1 MDYVDAL
8 PLLDAALRDLQGSAH
23 LVRDERYPML
33 ELMSA
38 IEINDP
44 RTDTFLHARQQL
56 PASGEFDPA
65 LHLEYSD
72 SDLLDISNHLLQL
85 EATFQAGHPLAST
98 LWTCNLL
105 RPSSLSNIASS
116 ASGTNTVLRALLLG
130 TLKCSE
136 IVHQELSK
144 GQVYE
149 HEDVH
154 LSLPPSMSFSSLL
167 ASAYPRPP
175 RPSRRRRHPPAP
187 ALVPEQEQRSPLLVP
202 GQDHYHQ
209 QQQPPPTAPE
219 DPGRGLANPAELG
232 SASDPGQDF
241 GEEEEE
247 EDDPRREIT
256 TDDVL
261 QALDEALTVLDAD
274 ARVAAGEGVR
284 DGLQE
289 PRNDGDEEDKEL
301 EEARR
306 VRSRLRDMVMFRIS
320 FLYVLALM
328 TSPHR
333 ASPADI
339 LLHLAH
345 LRSSLTTLLPSAST
359 PSPVSSPTA
368 TSEPPSLSSS
378 RLRAIFLPSRKVPLL
393 PTQQPP
399 RPVSPLSF
407 PRAIDQTRELCDDL
421 EELVLLVQAWDQDD
435 ADKGLD
441 RRWTRLEEW
450 ARGRGRKGARAVPY
464 MRSLQQSVIVPSP
477 TAPLFGSH
485 PYLSL
490 VQAFL
495 ASSLPLPSSSFTSH
509 LLPTLLHSLS
519 FLRLRHS
526 SNLAASSP
534 AHRVL
539 TYFEHDLARDFLL
552 RNTVHLSGQNRARQR
567 RWTVKLLLLSSEE
580 DEAGVGRG
588 GGGIDEVLRPA
599 WREVL
604 PTLLEGDDTAI
615 PMPNDDGDGDP
626 EHHATHSDNAPSPS
640 SKWLG
645 PLTSHQRDLLVRF
658 PDLLA
663 TAMHRQFTLWAL
675 EAHLSGFEASMQ
687 LFDSVEEKRQA
698 WWAAERVAQ
707 SIERAIEASL
717 ERKRE
722 GAVLDGEEVREG
734 NLALRDQLDEVRA
747 IATLC
752 RSSRKLASLA
762 SGSVAT
768 APKFSSPFLPELAI
782 PPHDAARGRFRQHF
796 EWLNVLRRRR
806 DEPEL
811 VSFEAYEAAQQADNE
826 PEDLK
831 EALVA
836 LARRVEASHTE
847 AKRTI
852 SSTMRDL
859 CAVAQLHLEEW
870 DGRRGSEQPNGHGAG
885 TDSSL
890 SGPLSWF
897 ALPTPSK

>member
-1 MDYVDAL
+1 MDYVDAA
-8 PLLDAALRDLQGSAH
+8 PLLDATLRDLEGTAH

-65 LHLEYSD
+65 RQLEYSN

-105 RPSSLSNIASS
+105 RPSSLSTLASS

-154 LSLPPSMSFSSLL
+154 LSLPPTMSFSSLL
-167 ASAYPRPP
+167 ASAYSRPP
-175 RPSRRRRHPPAP
+175 GLSRRRRHPPAP
-187 ALVPEQEQRSPLLVP
+187 TPVSAPVPEQEQRSPLLVP
-202 GQDHYHQ
+202 GQDHHNTHQ
-209 QQQPPPTAPE
+209 QQQVF
-219 DPGRGLANPAELG
+219 DDSGRGLTDRPESDPA
-232 SASDPGQDF
+232 ASDVVAEEPTGEEV
-241 GEEEEE
+241 EEEEE
-247 EDDPRREIT
+247 GEEQPRPEVT

-261 QALDEALTVLDAD
+261 RALDEALTALDAD
-274 ARVAAGEGVR
+274 AKAEAGEG
-284 DGLQE
+284 
-289 PRNDGDEEDKEL
+289 DEEE
-301 EEARR
+301 EVAEARR
-306 VRSRLRDMVMFRIS
+306 VRRKLRDMVMFRIS

-333 ASPADI
+333 ASPGGI

-345 LRSSLTTLLPSAST
+345 LRSSLSALLPSASA
-359 PSPVSSPTA
+359 P
-368 TSEPPSLSSS
+368 PPSSSATTTAPHPLPSS
-378 RLRAIFLPSRKVPLL
+378 RLQAIFLPSRKVPLL
-393 PTQQPP
+393 STQQPP

-407 PRAIDQTRELCDDL
+407 RRAIEQTRQLCDDL
-421 EELVLLVQAWDQDD
+421 EELVLLVQSWDQDD
-435 ADKGLD
+435 DKDPGP
-441 RRWTRLEEW
+441 RWTRLEEW
-450 ARGRGRKGARAVPY
+450 ARGRGRKGATAVPY

-495 ASSLPLPSSSFTSH
+495 ASSLPLPSSFTSH
-509 LLPTLLHSLS
+509 LLSTLLHSLS
-519 FLRLRHS
+519 FLRLRQS
-526 SNLAASSP
+526 SSLTSPSP

-539 TYFEHDLARDFLL
+539 SYFEQDLARDFLL

-567 RWTVKLLLLSSEE
+567 RWTVKLLLLNNENNK
-580 DEAGVGRG
+580 EAGVGRG
-588 GGGIDEVLRPA
+588 GGGIDEVLRPT

-604 PTLLEGDDTAI
+604 PTLLEGGGDDDDD
-615 PMPNDDGDGDP
+615 NDDHPGA
-626 EHHATHSDNAPSPS
+626 HHHSPSS

-645 PLTSHQRDLLVRF
+645 PLTSHQRDLLIRF

-663 TAMHRQFTLWAL
+663 TALHRQSALWAL

-687 LFDSVEEKRQA
+687 LFDSVEEKCQA
-698 WWAAERVAQ
+698 WWAAERVAL
-707 SIERAIEASL
+707 SIAREIEASL
-717 ERKRE
+717 ERERERE
-722 GAVLDGEEVREG
+722 GAAADGEEAGRG
-734 NLALRDQLDEVRA
+734 NFALRDQLDEVHA

-752 RSSRKLASLA
+752 RSSRKLASLDP
-762 SGSVAT
+762 GTVAT

-782 PPHDAARGRFRQHF
+782 PPLDAARGRFRQHF
-796 EWLNVLRRRR
+796 EWLNVLWRRR
-806 DEPEL
+806 DGPEL
-811 VSFEAYEAAQQADNE
+811 VSFEAYEAARQTDDYPNE
-826 PEDLK
+826 LH
-831 EALVA
+831 EALAA
-836 LARRVEASHTE
+836 LARRIDPARTE
-847 AKRTI
+847 AERTI
-852 SSTMRDL
+852 SRTMRDL
-859 CAVAQLHLEEW
+859 CQVAQLHLEGW
-870 DGRRGSEQPNGHGAG
+870 GSRRGSEQPNGHGTG
-885 TDSSL
+885 TDSPL

-897 ALPTPSK
+897 ALPTTSS